1 MINMRSL
8 NKVIALCITMFFIS
22 NKAFALS
29 TTDYLFL
36 AEPNS
41 LLIAVLMILFISLIL
56 LLQNVIVTL
65 LKLIKKNKGKTL
77 FVLTSLLSYSAS
89 AEMVDVKFYQKFD
102 AYHFGIALTV
112 LIIIIILYAQL
123 RLIHKLV
130 NELRG
135 SKYKAKKVTKW
146 ALFIKKITDAKAIE
160 KEADILLDHD
170 YDGIKELDNN
180 LPPWW
185 IYSFYISI
193 FFAIIY
199 LGHYH
204 LFNTGDLMIAEYQ
217 NELLEAKQNIET
229 KKASGD
235 LVIID
240 ETNVELLADAS
251 SIETGAKLYASL
263 CAACH
268 GSEGQGLV
276 GPNLTDPYWVHGG
289 EFKEIFSSIKYGIPE
304 KGMIA
309 WKSQL
314 SPGQIQKVTSFI
326 MSIKGSTPPNPK
338 APEGNLVE

>member
-1 MINMRSL
+1 MKSINKATIL
-8 NKVIALCITMFFIS
+8 YIAIFVVS

-29 TTDYLFL
+29 SSDYLFI

-41 LLIAVLMILFISLIL
+41 ILIAVLITLFIALML
-56 LLQNVIVTL
+56 LLQNVTITL
-65 LKLIKKNKGKTL
+65 LELIKKNKGKML
-77 FVLTSLLSYSAS
+77 LVLTSLFSYSAS
-89 AEMVDVKFYQKFD
+89 AEVVEVSFYEKLD
-102 AYHFGIALTV
+102 TSHYVIIVAI
-112 LIIIIILYAQL
+112 LIIFSILYAQL
-123 RLIHKLV
+123 RLIHKLASQ
-130 NELRG
+130 LRVQE
-135 SKYKAKKVTKW
+135 YKANKVTTW
-146 ALFIKKITDAKAIE
+146 SLFIKKITGAKAIE
-160 KEADILLDHD
+160 KETDILLDHD

-217 NELLEAKQNIET
+217 NELLEAQQNINA

-240 ETNVELLADAS
+240 ETNVELLTDAIS
-251 SIETGAKLYASL
+251 VETGAKLYTSL

-268 GSEGQGLV
+268 GNEGQGLV
-276 GPNLTDPYWVHGG
+276 GPNLTDAYWVHGG

-314 SPGQIQKVTSFI
+314 SPSQIQKVTSFI
-326 MSIKGSTPPNPK
+326 MSIQGNTPPNPK

>member
-1 MINMRSL
+1 MINMKSI
-8 NKVIALCITMFFIS
+8 NKATILYIAMFVIS
-22 NKAFALS
+22 NKAFALPS
-29 TTDYLFL
+29 TDYLFL
-36 AEPNS
+36 DEPNY
-41 LLIAVLMILFISLIL
+41 LLFAVVMILFISLIL

-65 LKLIKKNKGKTL
+65 LELIKKNKAKML
-77 FVLTSLLSYSAS
+77 LVLASLLSYSAS
-89 AEMVDVKFYQKFD
+89 AEEIDVKFYEKLD
-102 AYHFGIALTV
+102 TSHYGIIVAI
-112 LIIIIILYAQL
+112 LIIVLILYAQL
-123 RLIHKLV
+123 RLIHRLV
-130 NELRG
+130 NQLRG
-135 SKYKAKKVTKW
+135 QKYKSNKDTKW
-146 ALFIKKITDAKAIE
+146 SLFIKKISNAKSVE

-185 IYSFYISI
+185 LYSFYLTI

-199 LGHYH
+199 MGHYH

-314 SPGQIQKVTSFI
+314 SPSQMQKVTSFI